1 MASDAMR
8 AEFEKEVLR
17 RYPNSNLARSQDGY
31 AHTATHSA
39 VPMTYASIQMLWE
52 VWQAARRTPA
62 AEVAGSSDS
71 SMPVVAWCDLSNPLN
86 NEAFAWP
93 GTLRPA
99 THTCALYTAPPPTAE
114 VEKDAAWMSCESRRP
129 WVVNSLRTR
138 AKDLRANEK
147 KARTAFRKDYMGE
160 PARYF
165 ADACGDAAAV
175 FEARLAALQSDQAQA
190 ALDQKM
196 KARGG

>member
-114 VEKDAAWMSCESRRP
+114 VEDAITSYLEARDALDNREYAGINGEPWDVLQRR
-129 WVVNSLRTR
+129 VHAAR
-138 AKDLRANEK
+138 KDL
-147 KARTAFRKDYMGE
+147 D
-160 PARYF
+160 
-165 ADACGDAAAV
+165 
-175 FEARLAALQSDQAQA
+175 AALQSEAQTGKPGGSHEAMAELNQAREQG
-190 ALDQKM
+190 L

>member
-114 VEKDAAWMSCESRRP
+114 VEKDAARYGWLRKGLALNVEVPTSKKPVFYLMAPRP
-129 WVVNSLRTR
+129 EKAWGTSL
-138 AKDLRANEK
+138 
-147 KARTAFRKDYMGE
+147 
-160 PARYF
+160 
-165 ADACGDAAAV
+165 DAAID
-175 FEARLAALQSDQAQA
+175 AAIQSDQAQA
-190 ALDQKM
+190 GK
-196 KARGG
+196 GE

>member
-114 VEKDAAWMSCESRRP
+114 VEK
-129 WVVNSLRTR
+129 
-138 AKDLRANEK
+138 
-147 KARTAFRKDYMGE
+147 KA
-160 PARYF
+160 ARYDWLRNDASEDEQNRWLYRLPEQ
-165 ADACGDAAAV
+165 ADEYADK
-175 FEARLAALQSDQAQA
+175 RIAALQSDQAQA
-190 ALDQKM
+190 GK
-196 KARGG
+196 GE